1 MKNKFTLNQYR
12 EAAEILQRHADAY
25 PEDGPVELTD
35 DTLWQVASDLEHVE
49 LDLLQDLDDRPY
61 EFLSY
66 EQASRIQWFGR
77 RFRNSGGWSRIGLGQ
92 LLAA

>member
-1 MKNKFTLNQYR
+1 MSKYKLSQFR

-25 PEDGPVELTD
+25 PEDGPVELTGE
-35 DTLWQVASDLEHVE
+35 TLGQVAADLEHVD
-49 LDLLQDLDDRPY
+49 LDLLQELDERPY
-61 EFLSY
+61 EFLTY

-92 LLAA
+92 LLAS

>member
-1 MKNKFTLNQYR
+1 MNTKFKLSQYR
-12 EAAEILQRHADAY
+12 QAADILQRHADAY

-35 DTLWQVASDLEHVE
+35 ETLGQVAADLEHVD
-49 LDLLQDLDDRPY
+49 LDLLQDLDERPY

>member
-1 MKNKFTLNQYR
+1 MNKYKLSQYR
-12 EAAEILQRHADAY
+12 EAANILQRHADAY

-35 DTLWQVASDLEHVE
+35 ETLGQVAADLEHVD

-92 LLAA
+92 LLAS

>member
-1 MKNKFTLNQYR
+1 MKNKFTLSQFR

-35 DTLWQVASDLEHVE
+35 ETLGQVAADLEHVD

-92 LLAA
+92 LLAS